1 MVEIPVTIGTVPHKD
16 SFERFTAAS
25 INEDAHH
32 ILPEDVRAKYPGIPD
47 GKMGMDKKGM
57 KFVYF

>member
-1 MVEIPVTIGTVPHKD
+1 MTIGTVPHKD